1 MIGILKRLSI
11 LFLLLLLVLGA
22 AEHLFLTVPG
32 TNHTAQEASCP
43 IHGGVVQ
50 SEQAQPLPHV
60 SVQLIGEGGVV
71 QSEQAQ
77 PLPHVSVQLIGEIRD
92 NSSAFDL
99 SAKIAHPPTI

>member
-60 SVQLIGEGGVV
+60 SVQLIGE
-71 QSEQAQ
+71 
-77 PLPHVSVQLIGEIRD
+77 IRD